1 MSIWGENWVPYQ
13 GSGGGGAQGGDTPPA
28 GPGPSEPIKGPTGR
42 PNVPYAEG
50 LKVGTE
56 FAQRKQKPVDPD
68 KPITGP
74 TSQWQ
79 SGGLGRYVN
88 RNANGLQFNKGAM
101 RQTPSH
107 MNDWIRARHNMNLI
121 GRNPGAEHA
130 EEEYEH
136 W

>member
-1 MSIWGENWVPYQ
+1 
-13 GSGGGGAQGGDTPPA
+13 
-28 GPGPSEPIKGPTGR
+28 
-42 PNVPYAEG
+42 VPYAEG

-88 RNANGLQFNKGAM
+88 RNANGLQFNKGAIRQTIEKGLDAYATSQFYRKAGLTAGLRGALGM
-101 RQTPSH
+101 RPTPSH